1 MRLLAFAAA
10 ALLMLAKTSYAETT
24 PPGVTPGAPSGTML
38 LTVVLRHDQSKP
50 LPDINA
56 ELRRNGFYEHF
67 PPKGV
72 EVVSWYVM
80 MGLGQVVTLRFP
92 AERLRDVN
100 SAIEQTAWGGYRTEF
115 YPTYDYR
122 QLAQEAKVKAGAAPN
137 QL

>member
-1 MRLLAFAAA
+1 MRLPAVAAA
-10 ALLMLAKTSYAETT
+10 ALLALAPAARGQTT
-24 PPGVTPGAPSGTML
+24 PPGVTPGAPAGTML
-38 LTVVLRHDQSKP
+38 LTVVFRHDQSKP

-56 ELRRNGFYEHF
+56 ELKKNGFYERF
-67 PPKGV
+67 PPAGV

-122 QLAQEAKVKAGAAPN
+122 QLAQEAKLKAGAVP
-137 QL
+137 Q

>member
-1 MRLLAFAAA
+1 MRLLLIAAP
-10 ALLMLAKTSYAETT
+10 LLAIAPSAHAQTT

-38 LTVVLRHDQSKP
+38 LTVVFRHDQSKP

-56 ELRRNGFYEHF
+56 ELKRNGFYDRF
-67 PPKGV
+67 PPAGV

-122 QLAQEAKVKAGAAPN
+122 QLAQEAKAKAGARP
-137 QL
+137 Q

>member
-1 MRLLAFAAA
+1 MRLSALAAG
-10 ALLMLAKTSYAETT
+10 ALLALAPAAQAQPT
-24 PPGVTPGAPSGTML
+24 PPGVTPGAPTGTML
-38 LTVVLRHDQSKP
+38 LTVVFRHDQSKP

-56 ELRRNGFYEHF
+56 ELKKNGFYERF
-67 PPKGV
+67 PPAGV

-122 QLAQEAKVKAGAAPN
+122 QLSKEAKVKAGATP
-137 QL
+137 Q

>member
-1 MRLLAFAAA
+1 MRLLAVAAA
-10 ALLMLAKTSYAETT
+10 ALLTFTVAAHAQAT
-24 PPGVTPGAPSGTML
+24 PPGVTPGAPTGTML
-38 LTVVLRHDQSKP
+38 LTIVFRHDQSKP

-56 ELRRNGFYEHF
+56 ELKKNGFYDRF
-67 PPKGV
+67 PPAGV

-122 QLAQEAKVKAGAAPN
+122 QLAKEAKIKAGAG
-137 QL
+137 QQ

>member
-1 MRLLAFAAA
+1 MRLLAFVAAIVLALAPA
-10 ALLMLAKTSYAETT
+10 AGAQTT

-38 LTVVLRHDQSKP
+38 LTIVFRHDQSKP

-56 ELRRNGFYEHF
+56 ELKRNGFYKRF
-67 PPKGV
+67 PPAGV

-100 SAIEQTAWGGYRTEF
+100 AAVEQTAWGGYRTEF

-122 QLAQEAKVKAGAAPN
+122 QLAREAESKAGEAPR
-137 QL
+137 